1 MSVQAGIDMLSGGG
15 DNSNSGDPN
24 DTDYRDAVGSTD
36 TGTEESQQQTD
47 QSGGHPAWDD
57 VIKYVNPD
65 GLDFVRQKLK
75 EWDSGVNRRF
85 EEVQSRYKPFEP
97 FLEYQPQTLEQAITL
112 FNVFNG
118 DPRRLYDQ
126 MAQHFGFNRGQGPD
140 DNLDVGEFADDE
152 EEQNVP
158 DITQHPMFQ
167 QLATQQQMIQQH
179 LAAQMQ
185 AQEEAETDAWLDG
198 EMSRLSEANPGIEID
213 WDYVLNK
220 AVAIADRTGNSDTAL
235 EHAVTDYVGLV
246 TKMRAPSAPRILPTS
261 GGMPVNS
268 NEELKKA
275 LSDDSTRRK
284 LGVEML
290 ERLRLES

>member
-15 DNSNSGDPN
+15 DDNSNSN
-24 DTDYRDAVGSTD
+24 DSLVDENIAVAD
-36 TGTEESQQQTD
+36 DSQQSD
-47 QSGGHPAWDD
+47 QSGGHPAWDE
-57 VIKYVNPD
+57 VLKYVDPTNAD
-65 GLDFVRQKLK
+65 LVRQQLK
-75 EWDSGVNRRF
+75 QWDSGVNRRF

-126 MAQHFGFNRGQGPD
+126 MAQHFGFNRGQGQD

-152 EEQNVP
+152 EEQGVP

-167 QLATQQQMIQQH
+167 QIAMQQ
-179 LAAQMQ
+179 AQMQ
-185 AQEEAETDAWLDG
+185 QYLAQQVQQQQEAEGDAWLDG
-198 EMSRLSEANPGIEID
+198 EIQRLTEANAGIEID
-213 WDYVLNK
+213 WEYVLNK
-220 AVAIADRTGNSDTAL
+220 AQVIAERTGNSDTAL

-246 TKMRAPSAPRILPTS
+246 SKMRGPSAPRILPTS
-261 GGMPVNS
+261 GGMPVNNS
-268 NEELKKA
+268 AEMRQTLAN
-275 LSDDSTRRK
+275 DDATRRK

-290 ERLRLES
+290 ERLRQE

>member
-15 DNSNSGDPN
+15 DDNSSNN
-24 DTDYRDAVGSTD
+24 DSLVDENIPVVDD
-36 TGTEESQQQTD
+36 SQQSD
-47 QSGGHPAWDD
+47 QPSGHPAWDD

-65 GLDFVRQKLK
+65 GLDIVRQKLK

-167 QLATQQQMIQQH
+167 QLASQQQMIQQH

-198 EMSRLSEANPGIEID
+198 EMNRLSEANPGIEID

-235 EHAVTDYVGLV
+235 EHAVTDYVGII
-246 TKMRAPSAPRILPTS
+246 TKMRAPSAPRVLPTS
-261 GGMPVNS
+261 GGMPVNNS
-268 NEELKKA
+268 DEMKKA
-275 LSDDSTRRK
+275 LTDDSTRRK